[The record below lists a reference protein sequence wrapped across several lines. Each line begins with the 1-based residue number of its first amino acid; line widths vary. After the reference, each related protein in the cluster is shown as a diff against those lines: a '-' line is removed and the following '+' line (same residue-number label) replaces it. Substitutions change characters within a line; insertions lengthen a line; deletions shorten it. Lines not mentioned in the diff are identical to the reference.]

1 MVIFFF
7 KQKTAYEM
15 RISDWSS
22 DVCSSDLYEVRSAKD
37 AFSSIPKR
45 KISGEMLE
53 LAEHIIKTKRGSFDP
68 AKYDDRYEE
77 ALADLVKAKLEGR
90 EIKPRK
96 APAPSNVVNLL
107 YAQIGRASCRERVC
121 QYV

>member
-1 MVIFFF
+1 
-7 KQKTAYEM
+7 
-15 RISDWSS
+15 
-22 DVCSSDLYEVRSAKD
+22 
-37 AFSSIPKR
+37 
-45 KISGEMLE
+45 MLE

-96 APAPSNVVNLL
+96 APAPTNVVNLL
-107 YAQIGRASCRERVC
+107 DALRGSAGVKKTKAAPKREADKPKSTSGGQRKPETSDRQTKARTEERHVWKAGSRKG
-121 QYV
+121 QT

>member
-1 MVIFFF
+1 
-7 KQKTAYEM
+7 
-15 RISDWSS
+15 
-22 DVCSSDLYEVRSAKD
+22 
-37 AFSSIPKR
+37 
-45 KISGEMLE
+45 MLE

-96 APAPSNVVNLL
+96 APAPTNVVNLL
-107 YAQIGRASCRERVC
+107 DALRERAGGKKTKTAPKREAAK
-121 QYV
+121 QQQTTHGQRTPTKTTRHRKDA

>member
-1 MVIFFF
+1 
-7 KQKTAYEM
+7 
-15 RISDWSS
+15 
-22 DVCSSDLYEVRSAKD
+22 
-37 AFSSIPKR
+37 
-45 KISGEMLE
+45 MLE

-96 APAPSNVVNLL
+96 APAPTNVVNLL
-107 YAQIGRASCRERVC
+107 DALRESAGVKTTKAAPKRRSEERRVGKACVSTCRSRGWPSNKK
-121 QYV
+121 